1 MLDFV
6 YLDEYKKAYIMKEK
20 LLPIFLSIIVLFTTS
35 ASVYAK
41 DMDLTYDVY
50 AGGFQAMEAKLS
62 FSGAKKTYEIKFD
75 AKTKGTIGK
84 LFPWR
89 GIYETEGTAGSKTTP
104 RSSEAISVWDGES
117 KKVAMKYDRKG
128 NIISRKINGKNEV
141 IQNKNELSK
150 DTVDMLTA
158 TLIMLQSVER
168 KSTCNGKVPV
178 FDGKRRFNINFKE
191 DGKVTLKPSKY
202 SIFSGEAM
210 RCVVTV
216 EPVAGFKERDKK
228 RGWLAVQEHS
238 KSNKSL
244 PTLFVARRN
253 SHEPYVPV
261 RMEIKSSYGAV
272 IAHLTSIHVKK

>member
-1 MLDFV
+1 MLDFC
-6 YLDEYKKAYIMKEK
+6 YQLKQKKAGLMAKK
-20 LLPIFLSIIVLFTTS
+20 LVTVLIVIIAFMTITTS
-35 ASVYAK
+35 AYAK
-41 DMDLTYDVY
+41 DIHLTYNVY

-62 FSGAKKTYEIKFD
+62 FSGVKKTYEIKFD
-75 AKTKGTIGK
+75 ATTKGTIGK

-89 GIYETEGTAGSKTTP
+89 GIYETEGLTGAKTTP
-104 RSSEAISVWDGES
+104 RSAEAISVWDGES
-117 KKVAMKYDRKG
+117 KKVEMRYDSKG
-128 NIISRKINGKNEV
+128 NIISRKINGKSEKL
-141 IQNKNELSK
+141 QNRTELSK

-158 TLIMLQSVER
+158 TLIMLQSVEK

-191 DGKVTLKPSKY
+191 DGKITVKPSKY

-216 EPVAGFKERDKK
+216 EPVAGFRERDKK

-238 KSNKSL
+238 KSNKAL
-244 PTLFVARRN
+244 PTLFVARR
-253 SHEPYVPV
+253 SKHEPYVPV

-272 IAHLTSIHVKK
+272 IAHLTGIDIKK